1 MKPKPAPAGSQE
13 APGFILDVFDGS
25 AWMTKDG
32 QVTTEW
38 KERGVWGTYEEA
50 EKAMKEF
57 TKEMQ

>member
-1 MKPKPAPAGSQE
+1 MNVRPIPEGTME
-13 APGFILDVFDGS
+13 APGFIISIFDDS

-32 QVTTEW
+32 RVTTEW

-57 TKEMQ
+57 TKEME